1 MHQRAVH
8 ELAGTHNA
16 MKICMIDWDCMSTAR
31 FPGTQDERMS
41 HKKGRSISCLYIFLR
56 DTKTLVW
63 NKKKGKVKYQ
73 NQVKEIIHKPYCLYP
88 FEVSKKKNNEKK
100 KQKLPPQGKVS
111 YLSVSRFLAKVF
123 GLVTSFHTA

>member
-41 HKKGRSISCLYIFLR
+41 NKKGRSISCLYIFFV
-56 DTKTLVW
+56 TL
-63 NKKKGKVKYQ
+63 NPSYGIKKKGKVKYQ

-88 FEVSKKKNNEKK
+88 FEVSKKNNERK